1 MENKGMQCNKKL
13 MRIWLCLL
21 LNIQLVLIRSVDGF
35 TIIPVIPGSTS
46 SKTKIRKN
54 DNFGVFGTN
63 NENSEEESSLSFEK
77 AEIKKLKRRC
87 VAGVIGLG
95 LTAGLSLSNPKEV
108 LAMGPNLAGP
118 STQKE
123 VVGMEL
129 ARKMAQIRAA
139 RVMTAEKKA
148 LDDEGTKI
156 FKEKGSEAYQEF
168 LRECET
174 KRVAEKERRAVER
187 EELINDLI
195 LVQEVDPFKSLKG
208 KAALYMYD
216 HGIDLYKVPG
226 TEQEAFERL
235 KKMFP
240 EKYADVEVRQQEAT
254 RDKVQQLRDQGLQ
267 DDDIL
272 TQFIIDGDKYAKIGE
287 GRGRDLD
294 SLQSIRDKR
303 KNKMTTLAPASP
315 ITKPQTSSL
324 SDSDNNIDPT
334 PINQE
339 KDTAATANDDSAHTK
354 ADEHKAAKQKEKEE
368 IKAAELEEKAQ
379 IKAAKAIE
387 KEKATSE
394 ASKRKELA
402 KEKKAEAKAMK
413 EKEKNEMKVVKL
425 AAKAAA
431 AASTAAATGA
441 SAAVTAAPTSLP
453 SISETSTAIEQQ
465 TTTLKSI
472 NAIDQQESQK
482 ASSDD
487 DDKVSSD
494 VSTITTSQEKTNML
508 TANNYK
514 IPKVIAGTSFIGAT
528 SLVSLKIYNDRS
540 KEKELERKRQFDLL
554 MGTTEEQ
561 QSPPPS
567 SSADD
572 ILADQEST
580 QPATPS
586 EPTIP
591 ESSPLPSPPTN
602 PYANTDPNVEIDIQT
617 PVPQFLAKKNKSSPS
632 PPVQQQQIAQDIT
645 ESSLPP
651 STDKKKGRG
660 GTIASL
666 FKKNSSD
673 KRPSTLSK
681 LYSSTPHKSFA
692 QTLSEVLT
700 LGAPGRF
707 PDVSPPQPP
716 NESTQTYKDNL
727 KIKLRDIPIDQ
738 SADVFA
744 NVVNCMLIHIVDLAS
759 STVVNTNKKNSKKKS
774 ENDKIVVDG
783 VSVVLDFMDFG
794 AQLYEDLFN
803 DYEISPVT
811 YSGSLSKSK
820 LENLFS
826 TYATAQMTNFDT
838 GLANNQD
845 RIDTLQRVFNIPD
858 KRAEGLLQKTL
869 MNNFMTMMKDGGGD
883 GDGGAM
889 AEMMK
894 GLAGDGSS
902 PFPGVAEDGAD
913 VNPEDIQQS
922 IKLMKELME
931 SGSISKEE
939 IALVKDQFGEVYG
952 TDINKFLQE
961 AEGEEENLDDDGKE
975 LLNLFKDVLKE

>member
-1 MENKGMQCNKKL
+1 MQCNKKL
-13 MRIWLCLL
+13 MRIWLCLV
-21 LNIQLVLIRSVDGF
+21 LNILLVLIRSSDGF
-35 TIIPVIPGSTS
+35 TIIPVMPSSTN
-46 SKTKIRKN
+46 SKTQIRKN

-63 NENSEEESSLSFEK
+63 NENLEEESSLSFEK
-77 AEIKKLKRRC
+77 VSAKKFKRRC
-87 VAGVIGLG
+87 VAGGIGLA
-95 LTAGLSLSNPKEV
+95 LTTGLSLSNPKEV

-240 EKYADVEVRQQEAT
+240 EKYGDVEVRQQEAT

-267 DDDIL
+267 DEDIV
-272 TQFIIDGDKYAKIGE
+272 TQFISEGDKYAKIGE

-303 KNKMTTLAPASP
+303 KNKKTTLAPASP
-315 ITKPQTSSL
+315 ITKPQTSSQ
-324 SDSDNNIDPT
+324 SDNDNNIDQT
-334 PINQE
+334 AISQE
-339 KDTAATANDDSAHTK
+339 KDTAATANDDSAQK
-354 ADEHKAAKQKEKEE
+354 RADEDKAAKQKEKEE
-368 IKAAELEEKAQ
+368 IKSAKLEEKAQ
-379 IKAAKAIE
+379 VKAAKAKE
-387 KEKATSE
+387 KEKATLE

-402 KEKKAEAKAMK
+402 KEKKAEAKAVK
-413 EKEKNEMKVVKL
+413 EKEKNEMKAVKL

-431 AASTAAATGA
+431 AASTAVATGV
-441 SAAVTAAPTSLP
+441 SAAVTAAPPSLP
-453 SISETSTAIEQQ
+453 SSSETSTTIEQQ
-465 TTTLKSI
+465 TTALKSE
-472 NAIDQQESQK
+472 NDIDQQESQE

-487 DDKVSSD
+487 DDEASSD
-494 VSTITTSQEKTNML
+494 VSTITTSQEKTNTL

-528 SLVSLKIYNDRS
+528 SLVSLKIYNERS

-567 SSADD
+567 SSTDD

-591 ESSPLPSPPTN
+591 ESSPSPSPPTD

-617 PVPQFLAKKNKSSPS
+617 PAPQFLAKKNKSSPS
-632 PPVQQQQIAQDIT
+632 PPVQQQQIAQDVT
-645 ESSLPP
+645 ESSSLPP
-651 STDKKKGRG
+651 SSDKKKGRG

-894 GLAGDGSS
+894 GLAG
-902 PFPGVAEDGAD
+902 
-913 VNPEDIQQS
+913 
-922 IKLMKELME
+922 K
-931 SGSISKEE
+931 
-939 IALVKDQFGEVYG
+939 
-952 TDINKFLQE
+952 
-961 AEGEEENLDDDGKE
+961 
-975 LLNLFKDVLKE
+975 